1 MRVKTSVT
9 LPSELL
15 EAIDKLDTN
24 RSAFLERAAKA
35 CVAKITKARR
45 DAKDLEIINRCA
57 DQLKREAEEFLEFQG
72 LPF

>member
-15 EAIDKLDTN
+15 EAIDSFDTN
-24 RSAFLERAAKA
+24 RSAFLELAAKA
-35 CVAKITKARR
+35 LVVKITKERR

-57 DQLKREAEEFLEFQG
+57 DQLNREAEEFLEFQG

>member
-1 MRVKTSVT
+1 MRVETSVT

-24 RSAFLERAAKA
+24 RSAFLEHAAKA

-45 DAKDLEIINRCA
+45 DATDLEIINRCA
-57 DQLKREAEEFLEFQG
+57 DQLNREEEEFLEFQG